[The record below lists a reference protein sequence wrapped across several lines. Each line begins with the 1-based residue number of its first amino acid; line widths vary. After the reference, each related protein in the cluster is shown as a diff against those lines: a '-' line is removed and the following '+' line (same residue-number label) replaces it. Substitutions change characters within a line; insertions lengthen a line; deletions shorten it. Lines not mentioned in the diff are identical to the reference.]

1 MKTESKAVRILFFI
15 RMILW
20 IIALAATVY
29 WIYWSFKLYA
39 LGYYDVYEYSGYLRP
54 ILGRGLLI
62 SFGSL
67 GVSLILRG
75 ISDRIKKR
83 RDRQAH
89 QDETS
94 AVEQR

>member
-1 MKTESKAVRILFFI
+1 MKTESKAVRILLYI
-15 RMILW
+15 RIVLW

-29 WIYWSFKLYA
+29 WIYWSFKLYD
-39 LGYYDVYEYSGYLRP
+39 LGYYDIYEYTGYLRP
-54 ILGRGLLI
+54 IFGRGLLI

-83 RDRQAH
+83 RDGQAH